1 MQECGIEF
9 LVMDDTNC
17 VWVDNSRIDGL
28 IRTWFDFMDAKP
40 AEERIPIAIAAGGE
54 LNKHNRREAWTEAVE
69 YLWQTYASRPSSMRV
84 SGKPVLH

>member
-40 AEERIPIAIAAGGE
+40 P
-54 LNKHNRREAWTEAVE
+54 
-69 YLWQTYASRPSSMRV
+69 
-84 SGKPVLH
+84 